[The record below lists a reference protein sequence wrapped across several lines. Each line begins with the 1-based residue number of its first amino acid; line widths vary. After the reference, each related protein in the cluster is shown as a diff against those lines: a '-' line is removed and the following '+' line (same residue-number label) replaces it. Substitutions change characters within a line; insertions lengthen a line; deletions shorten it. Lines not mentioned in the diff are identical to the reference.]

1 MSISRLYGVDKAGA
15 GHSFRAYF
23 IVDRVVT
30 AIKSGQGKDVKDI
43 YINFALT
50 PRRSAL
56 LYEIRMLK
64 KAQNSKL
71 TKFYTDFDGSI
82 SVVAGRKG
90 KKERVTSVWRREE
103 GAAGRSRA
111 LPGVP
116 GGWRARR
123 GWPGRASS
131 PPCPPRR

>member
-1 MSISRLYGVDKAGA
+1 MREEDLTSCHHTNTGLV
-15 GHSFRAYF
+15 FRMRDLKPGSAF
-23 IVDRVVT
+23 DRVVT

-43 YINFALT
+43 YIHFALT
-50 PRRSAL
+50 HRRSAL

-82 SVVAGRKG
+82 SVVAGREG

-103 GAAGRSRA
+103 GG
-111 LPGVP
+111 
-116 GGWRARR
+116 
-123 GWPGRASS
+123 SS
-131 PPCPPRR
+131 TLSL